1 MGCSGL
7 WAERGQGEVV
17 PLQQLRPSRIQ
28 ASADLAAAELVQV
41 TGGLGV
47 IAAISPRPNKDYE
60 SIDGAEIQ
68 FADRTHQRYEPR
80 DPW

>member
-7 WAERGQGEVV
+7 WAEGGQGEVV
-17 PLQQLRPSRIQ
+17 PLQRLRPSRVQ
-28 ASADLAAAELVQV
+28 ASADLAAAGLVQV

-47 IAAISPRPNKDYE
+47 TAAISPRPDKDYE

-68 FADRTHQRYEPR
+68 FADRSHQRHEPR